1 MCVEGDLKTPRVAL
15 PKDLIKNQVYWGKS
29 EKEKECQGDNIYL
42 ERIVSVMYSPALQR
56 NGEWFYCVTYAEV
69 AGLPPP
75 PLHLGELMESALP
88 LVFRG
93 HETDWLALAEFV
105 RVKDGLA
112 MGRAEERQ
120 HFMITGPHR
129 GAEGPEVSLSPLG
142 LRRDS

>member
-1 MCVEGDLKTPRVAL
+1 MSWRQYLFRENCFHDAL
-15 PKDLIKNQVYWGKS
+15 PCPPEEMGSGSTASLMLKWLG
-29 EKEKECQGDNIYL
+29 
-42 ERIVSVMYSPALQR
+42 
-56 NGEWFYCVTYAEV
+56 F
-69 AGLPPP
+69 PPP
-75 PLHLGELMESALP
+75 PLRLGELMESALP

-93 HETDWLALAEFV
+93 HEKDWLALAEFV

-112 MGRAEERQ
+112 MGHAEERQ